1 MKGQTR
7 AYLYALTAVSLWSTV
22 AVAFK
27 ISLRHVDHIQ
37 LLLYSSVVSAFVLFV
52 ILLVQKKL
60 FLFKKYT
67 IKDYLRSALLGFLN
81 PFLYYI
87 VLFKAY
93 DILLAQEAQPLNYTW
108 PLVLVLLSIPLL
120 RQKIGPKDIFAVFVS
135 FIGVLVIGTRGDLA
149 ALTFSDPLGV
159 GLAVGSSLIWSLFWI
174 YNMRDKRDE
183 VAKLFLN
190 FMFGSVFAFIAV
202 LIFSRTGPALSAGII
217 AVAYVGIFE
226 MGITFV
232 LWLKALKLS
241 KTTAKVSNLIFLSPF
256 VSLVLIHYILGEKIY
271 YSTLVGLAF
280 IVGGIAIQKYH
291 FRKTNNKN

>member
-1 MKGQTR
+1 
-7 AYLYALTAVSLWSTV
+7 VSLWSTV

-27 ISLRHVDHIQ
+27 ISLRDVDHVQ
-37 LLLYSSVVSAFVLFV
+37 LLFFSSVVSAFVLFI
-52 ILLVQKKL
+52 ILLVQKKIY
-60 FLFKKYT
+60 LFKKYT
-67 IKDYLRSALLGFLN
+67 AKDYFRSALLGFLN

-93 DILLAQEAQPLNYTW
+93 DILDAQEAQPLNYTW

-120 RQKIGPKDIFAVFVS
+120 KQKIKAKDIVAVFIS
-135 FIGVLVIGTRGDLA
+135 FIGVVVIGTRGDLT
-149 ALTFSDPLGV
+149 ALEFSDPLGV
-159 GLAVGSSLIWSLFWI
+159 GLAVGSSLIWALFWI
-174 YNMRDKRDE
+174 YNMRDNRDE

-190 FMFGSVFAFIAV
+190 FLFGSVFALFAV
-202 LIFSRTGPALSAGII
+202 FLFSQTGPVLSSWII
-217 AVAYVGIFE
+217 AVVYVGIFE

-256 VSLVLIHYILGEKIY
+256 VSLVLIHYILGETIY
-271 YSTLVGLAF
+271 YSTIVGLVF

-291 FRKTNNKN
+291 LKRKGSQQGLLKGP